1 MTFPVLLH
9 GPLAA
14 HRRGKI
20 LRESFSAEPATSL
33 PENGAVIMA
42 FADGFQGSAEYERK
56 QLVEWTR
63 AAGHMLLLLP
73 PFAAGACECPVS
85 WRAERM
91 EGRPR
96 GGEGLARI
104 LMGEVTHRLDGKLQT
119 PSLPGATW
127 SDLSVCLGI
136 HRLHPAAGL
145 LAVTCLPIW
154 SLAVL
159 DAPEAA
165 HRWLA
170 SLVTLAGEAKPVA
183 PAAETPLSADH
194 YGLLVFLLSRRFE
207 GEEQALAALHASPVF
222 RIAPERALSL
232 LQDLRARGLVIDAN
246 PTTEAAELVMQSP
259 YSSFVSALHKG
270 TTP

>member
-1 MTFPVLLH
+1 MTFPVFLH
-9 GPLAA
+9 GPLAV

-20 LRESFSAEPATSL
+20 LREALTAEPATSL
-33 PENGAVIMA
+33 PEGNAVIMV

-56 QLVEWTR
+56 YLVEWTR
-63 AAGHMLLLLP
+63 TPGHLLLLVP
-73 PFAAGACECPVS
+73 PFATGLCEYPVL
-85 WRAERM
+85 WRVERM
-91 EGRPR
+91 ECGPR

-104 LMGEVTHRLDGKLQT
+104 LAGEVTHRLEGKLQT

-127 SDLSVCLGI
+127 SDLSVSLGI
-136 HRLHPAAGL
+136 YRLHPTAGL
-145 LAVTCLPIW
+145 LAITCLPIW

-159 DAPEAA
+159 DAPEEAQ
-165 HRWLA
+165 RWLA

-183 PAAETPLSADH
+183 PVAETPLSADH
-194 YGLLVFLLSRRFE
+194 HGLLVFLLSRRFE

-232 LQDLRARGLVIDAN
+232 LQDLRVRGLVIDAI

-259 YSSFVSALHKG
+259 YSPFVNALREG

>member
-1 MTFPVLLH
+1 VTFPVFLH
-9 GPLAA
+9 GPLAT

-20 LRESFSAEPATSL
+20 LREALAAEPATAL
-33 PENGAVIMA
+33 PDNKAVLMA
-42 FADGFQGSAEYERK
+42 FADGFQGSTEYERK
-56 QLVEWTR
+56 HLVEWTR
-63 AAGHMLLLLP
+63 AAGHVLLLVP
-73 PFAAGACECPVS
+73 PFAAGACEYPVP

-91 EGRPR
+91 EGGPR
-96 GGEGLARI
+96 RGEGLAEV
-104 LMGEVTHRLDGKLQT
+104 LAGEVSHRLEGRLQA

-159 DAPEAA
+159 DAPEEAR
-165 HRWLA
+165 RWLA
-170 SLVTLAGEAKPVA
+170 SLVTLAGEAKPVT

-194 YGLLVFLLSRRFE
+194 YGLLVFLLSRGFE
-207 GEEQALAALHASPVF
+207 GEEQALAALHASSVF
-222 RIAPERALSL
+222 RIARQQALAL
-232 LQDLRARGLVIDAN
+232 LQDLRVRGLVIDAT

-259 YSSFVSALHKG
+259 YSPYLNALREG
-270 TTP
+270 ATP